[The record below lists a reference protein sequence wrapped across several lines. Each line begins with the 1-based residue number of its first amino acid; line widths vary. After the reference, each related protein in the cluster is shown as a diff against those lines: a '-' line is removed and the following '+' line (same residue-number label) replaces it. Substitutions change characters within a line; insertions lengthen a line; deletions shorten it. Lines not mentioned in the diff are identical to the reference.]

1 MTMTDTCGMWMIL
14 ESALIVIE
22 GAPLELF
29 IPVSDPMIL
38 SLTKLSVNN
47 FISEPRTVFAWI
59 DKSRT
64 K

>member
-1 MTMTDTCGMWMIL
+1 MIL